1 MDVSRGDR
9 SEATLRREM
18 VAIGRRLYERRLI
31 CATEGNLSVRLGP
44 ARFLT
49 TPSGA
54 CKGDLT
60 PRDLVVVDQAGRT
73 VRGAGR
79 PSSELPLHLRA
90 YAERP
95 DIGAVVHAHPP
106 TANGFAVAGLPL
118 TRATLAEIV
127 FALGEVP
134 LAAYGT
140 PTTPDLPRR
149 VATYLR
155 NHDAV
160 LMANHGAITVGRDL
174 REAFY
179 KMELVEHLAHVT
191 LVAQLLGGERE
202 ISDGEVAKLHAMR
215 GNSRSP
221 LSTRRARG

>member
-1 MDVSRGDR
+1 MNRRGPD
-9 SEATLRREM
+9 EAALRREM

-31 CATEGNLSVRLGP
+31 CATEGNLSARLGP
-44 ARFLT
+44 TRCLT

-54 CKGDLT
+54 CKGDLG
-60 PRDLVVVDQAGRT
+60 PRDLVVVDLAGRV
-73 VRGAGR
+73 VRGSGR

-106 TANGFAVAGLPL
+106 TANGFAVAGVPL
-118 TRATLAEIV
+118 TRPTLAEIV
-127 FALGEVP
+127 YALGEVP
-134 LAAYGT
+134 LAEYGT

-149 VATYLR
+149 AAEYLR
-155 NHDAV
+155 DHDAV
-160 LMANHGAITVGRDL
+160 LLANHGAITVGRDL

-179 KMELVEHLAHVT
+179 KMEMVEHLAHVT

-202 ISDGEVAKLHAMR
+202 IRDAEVAKLHAMR
-215 GNSRSP
+215 GRP
-221 LSTRRARG
+221 R